1 MPHRGAEKEPLSRFY
16 SVSEPRLHERGHTE
30 YKVTARIVS
39 RKHPEKISETVVWRR
54 YSDFKKLHRDLAY
67 IHRNLFRR
75 SEEFPAFAKPTIFG
89 RFEAAVLEERRA
101 SAEMLLRFAAT
112 VPALYNSQQLK
123 DFLEG
128 GHSYELGESASLPS
142 LPEPLL
148 PLPGIDSLP
157 STPPLPANTTVP
169 PVLQPSHSASSAV
182 SQPQVADEDLDLLD
196 GLTSRLSVSGVE
208 DCVISTDLCLDEAGP
223 TYDTAPVM
231 TTLDMKIEAPGE
243 GQGLHEEE
251 KMEDAQGQYKGGRG
265 MDERESENESENK
278 SEKIEDVG
286 ARDPSLASIPVA
298 GLSQHELELFDPCAK
313 SGEEDGDWF
322 AELLED
328 DVLHGV

>member
-1 MPHRGAEKEPLSRFY
+1 Q
-16 SVSEPRLHERGHTE
+16 
-30 YKVTARIVS
+30 IVS

-67 IHRNLFRR
+67 IHRNLFRRR

-128 GHSYELGESASLPS
+128 GHSYELGESAPLPS

-157 STPPLPANTTVP
+157 STPPLPA
-169 PVLQPSHSASSAV
+169 
-182 SQPQVADEDLDLLD
+182 
-196 GLTSRLSVSGVE
+196 
-208 DCVISTDLCLDEAGP
+208 
-223 TYDTAPVM
+223 
-231 TTLDMKIEAPGE
+231 
-243 GQGLHEEE
+243 
-251 KMEDAQGQYKGGRG
+251 
-265 MDERESENESENK
+265 
-278 SEKIEDVG
+278 
-286 ARDPSLASIPVA
+286 
-298 GLSQHELELFDPCAK
+298 
-313 SGEEDGDWF
+313 
-322 AELLED
+322 
-328 DVLHGV
+328 